1 MSFENT
7 TPNWQAEG
15 VEPPESLKE
24 QGFVAGYKLPAAYLN
39 WLLTR
44 LCVCISELQTVVGD
58 TDTLTTSNKNTLV
71 EATNEVVNELK
82 SCIGKSGTGT
92 NAEIFNNYINNT
104 ATGNYAHAQNYNA
117 TSSGLYSHAGGYYGW
132 AKGIASIAHGY
143 QVTAGDYQTVFGR
156 YNTVVDAPTG
166 LTDTTGSLFV
176 VGSGTSNIRANA
188 LRISA
193 NGKCYGSQAFAGS
206 GADYAEYFEWVD
218 GNPDNED
225 RRGLFV
231 TLDGEKI
238 RIANANDDYI
248 LGIVSATPVVYGD
261 VQSEAW
267 KDVFLT
273 DVYGERLTEIVEV
286 PESVDEET
294 GQTILTHTETR
305 FIINPDYDPTR
316 EYVSRENRKEWSAI
330 GLVGKLVVIDD
341 GTCQS
346 NGYCKIGNNGT
357 ATNSTEK
364 TDYKVLSRL
373 DDNHIKILLK

>member
-1 MSFENT
+1 M
-7 TPNWQAEG
+7 
-15 VEPPESLKE
+15 
-24 QGFVAGYKLPAAYLN
+24 
-39 WLLTR
+39 
-44 LCVCISELQTVVGD
+44 GD
-58 TDTLTTSNKNTLV
+58 TDSLKTTEKDTIVKAINQCVKNNNHTYNSFASAISEIRSHLGALSDLTTTNKSTLV
-71 EATNEVVNELK
+71 FAINELVTELNNA
-82 SCIGKSGTGT
+82 IGKSGTGT
-92 NAEIFNNYINNT
+92 NAEIFNNYMNNT
-104 ATGNYAHAQNYNA
+104 AAGNFAHAQNYNA
-117 TSSGLYSHAGGYYGW
+117 TASGLYSHAGGYYGW
-132 AKGIASIAHGY
+132 AKGVASMAHGY

-156 YNTVVDAPTG
+156 YNTVVDSPTG
-166 LTDTTGSLFV
+166 LTDTTGSIFV
-176 VGSGTSNIRANA
+176 VGSGTSNFKANA

-193 NGKCYGSQAFAGS
+193 NGKCYGSQAFVGS
-206 GADYAEYFEWVD
+206 GADYAEYFEWLD

-261 VQSEAW
+261 VQSELW

-273 DVYGERLTEIVEV
+273 DVYGERLTEVVEV

-294 GQTILTHTETR
+294 GQTIPTHTETR

-341 GTCQS
+341 GTCQP

-357 ATNSTEK
+357 ATISTEK
-364 TDYKVLSRL
+364 TDYRVLNRL
-373 DDNHIKILLK
+373 DNNHIKILLK